1 MRFSLIISI
10 LITLFIWMNSLLPA
24 DVSSAQSGFIVGII
38 DDILSFVGISINLN
52 TLSLLIRKAAHFF
65 EFFVL
70 GISLSIYMIKEKKT
84 IYHVI
89 WIGLFIAIIDETIQL
104 FVDGRGSSIL
114 DVGIDL
120 LGIMFGLSTI
130 KLYQKATHEGM

>member
-24 DVSSAQSGFIVGII
+24 DVSSAQCGFIVGIA
-38 DDILSFVGISINLN
+38 DDLLSCVGIHLDVD
-52 TLSLLIRKAAHFF
+52 TLHIIIRKLAHFF
-65 EFFVL
+65 EFFIL
-70 GISLSIYMIKEKKT
+70 GISLSIYMIKEEKK

-89 WIGLFIAIIDETIQL
+89 WIGLMIAIIDETIQL
-104 FVDGRGSSIL
+104 FIDGRGSSIL

-120 LGIMFGLSTI
+120 IGIISGLFII
-130 KLYQKATHEGM
+130 KLFLKATH

>member
-24 DVSSAQSGFIVGII
+24 SVSSAQSGFIVGIA
-38 DDILSFVGISINLN
+38 DDLLSCVGIYLDVD
-52 TLSLLIRKAAHFF
+52 TLHIIIRKFAHFF
-65 EFFVL
+65 EFFIL
-70 GISLSIYMIKEKKT
+70 GISLTIYMIKEEKK

-89 WIGLFIAIIDETIQL
+89 WIGLMIAIIDETIQL
-104 FVDGRGSSIL
+104 FIDGRGSSIL

-120 LGIMFGLSTI
+120 IGIISGLFII
-130 KLYQKATHEGM
+130 KLFLKATH

>member
-70 GISLSIYMIKEKKT
+70 GIALSIYMIKEKKK

-120 LGIMFGLSTI
+120 IGILLSMSIFVI
-130 KLYQKATHEGM
+130 KNRFN

>member
-1 MRFSLIISI
+1 
-10 LITLFIWMNSLLPA
+10 MNSLLPA

-38 DDILSFVGISINLN
+38 DDILSFVGIFINLD

-70 GISLSIYMIKEKKT
+70 GISLSIYMIKEKKK

-120 LGIMFGLSTI
+120 IGILLSMSIFVI
-130 KLYQKATHEGM
+130 KNRFN

>member
-24 DVSSAQSGFIVGII
+24 DVSSAQSGFIVGIV
-38 DDILSFVGISINLN
+38 DDILSFVGIHSDVN
-52 TLSLLIRKAAHFF
+52 TLHLIIRKFAHFF

-70 GISLSIYMIKEKKT
+70 GISLSVYMIKEEKK

-89 WIGLFIAIIDETIQL
+89 WIGLVIAIIDETIQL
-104 FVDGRGSSIL
+104 FVDGRTSSL
-114 DVGIDL
+114 VDVGIDT
-120 LGIMFGLSTI
+120 LGTIFGICLVMFYSKI
-130 KLYQKATHEGM
+130 THQNC

>member
-38 DDILSFVGISINLN
+38 DDILSFVGIFINLD

-70 GISLSIYMIKEKKT
+70 GISLSIYMIKEKKK

-120 LGIMFGLSTI
+120 IGILLSMSIFVI
-130 KLYQKATHEGM
+130 KNRFN